1 MTQSH
6 KGLLAFSYSQW
17 LLLAFSWS
25 KLLLSR
31 DSYAASSSAALF
43 QCDCVSLKSLPKS
56 CIQSSRIVYQN
67 IRFFSLW
74 EWNEKCVCVCIYTHI
89 FCCESLGFKG
99 LQPSFFFEEILGS
112 SYSNFFNPSLPPNLQ
127 AVLALLFSSA
137 CQRHHTFPWKVSAT
151 LSDFVFMLHK

>member
-1 MTQSH
+1 MTQTH

-74 EWNEKCVCVCIYTHI
+74 EWNEISVCVYIYTHI
-89 FCCESLGFKG
+89 CMCICIYINIWNQEKSTVISAAWETVSG
-99 LQPSFFFEEILGS
+99 LYSCFIIKQLLICWLEENRERLKMRRG
-112 SYSNFFNPSLPPNLQ
+112 YFL
-127 AVLALLFSSA
+127 
-137 CQRHHTFPWKVSAT
+137 
-151 LSDFVFMLHK
+151 

>member
-1 MTQSH
+1 MAAVEDSNVKKKPTKQ
-6 KGLLAFSYSQW
+6 KKTILLVKVNNITNRGKRM
-17 LLLAFSWS
+17 L
-25 KLLLSR
+25 
-31 DSYAASSSAALF
+31 SSSEEYIYV
-43 QCDCVSLKSLPKS
+43 CV
-56 CIQSSRIVYQN
+56 CV
-67 IRFFSLW
+67 
-74 EWNEKCVCVCIYTHI
+74 CVCVCIYTHI